1 MADGANVTDLDV
13 DQYIE
18 ENKDAFAPTTDAN
31 GATTDPKTDQKLRD
45 SIKDQLKQQKTNA
58 SFSAWLQGARQSDRV
73 KTN

>member
-1 MADGANVTDLDV
+1 VTDGEV

-31 GATTDPKTDQKLRD
+31 GTTTDPKTDQKLRE
-45 SIKDQLKQQKTNA
+45 SIKEQLNQQKTNA

-73 KTN
+73 QTNQ